1 MKQIISQKYFL
12 DFTVYPFIRLC
23 KKLFSF
29 FYLYTSTFFHEAT
42 FINAKLLTYKY
53 MHIYSHTLYAFIK
66 KVKKSDKIVLLRWLV
81 MIFFHYLLWSPHTH
95 ITYVCM
101 YVSTFTRNIYPVV
114 KPYRVCHFIL
124 CKYSKYFVNIYEFKI
139 FNFVMSPRL
148 YESPEYNANI

>member
-81 MIFFHYLLWSPHTH
+81 MIFLPLSSLVTAYSHH
-95 ITYVCM
+95 ICM
-101 YVSTFTRNIYPVV
+101 YV
-114 KPYRVCHFIL
+114 CE
-124 CKYSKYFVNIYEFKI
+124 YFHKEYISCGQAVQGVPFHIMQIFKI
-139 FNFVMSPRL
+139 FR
-148 YESPEYNANI
+148 